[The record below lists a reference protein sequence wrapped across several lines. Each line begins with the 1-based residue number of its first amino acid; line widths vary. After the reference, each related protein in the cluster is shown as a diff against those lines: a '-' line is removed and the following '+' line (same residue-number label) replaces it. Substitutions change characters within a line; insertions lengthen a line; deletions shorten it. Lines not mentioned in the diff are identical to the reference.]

1 MLNARLCF
9 IFSSQ
14 LHVSMHQN
22 VDGINT
28 GYHAYL
34 TGFFHPTW
42 TQELGARAQAA
53 AGARLSR
60 PERARTAPGSAAG
73 PSAGAAPPPGH
84 PQAAPRAHAHFPR
97 AASAPRVF
105 RGATTGLLL
114 RPGRGGVRARARNHV
129 TGDNMAAP
137 SGIHLLLSRGCH
149 RIFSSALN
157 HIYSHKQS
165 GSQQRR
171 NFFFRR
177 QRDISH
183 SIVLP
188 AAVSPAHPVPKHIKK
203 PDYVTTGI
211 VPDWGDS
218 IEVKNEDQIQGLRQ
232 ACQLARHVLL
242 LAGKNLKVDMTTEE
256 IDALVHQEI
265 ISHNAYPSPLG
276 YGGFPKS
283 VCTSVNNVLCHG
295 IPDSRPLQNGD
306 IINID
311 VTVYY
316 NGYHGDTSETF
327 LVGNVDDCGKKL
339 VEVARRCRDEAIAAC
354 RAGAPFSIIGNTISR
369 ITHQSGLQ
377 VCPHFTGHGIGS
389 YFHGHPEIWHH
400 ANDNDLLMEEGMAF
414 TIEPIITEGSPEF
427 KVLEDAWTAVSLDDQ
442 RSAQFEHTVLITS
455 GGAQILT
462 KLPHE
467 A

>member
-1 MLNARLCF
+1 
-9 IFSSQ
+9 S
-14 LHVSMHQN
+14 
-22 VDGINT
+22 
-28 GYHAYL
+28 
-34 TGFFHPTW
+34 
-42 TQELGARAQAA
+42 
-53 AGARLSR
+53 
-60 PERARTAPGSAAG
+60 
-73 PSAGAAPPPGH
+73 
-84 PQAAPRAHAHFPR
+84 
-97 AASAPRVF
+97 
-105 RGATTGLLL
+105 
-114 RPGRGGVRARARNHV
+114 
-129 TGDNMAAP
+129 
-137 SGIHLLLSRGCH
+137 H
-149 RIFSSALN
+149 RIFSSPLN
-157 HIYSHKQS
+157 HIYLHKQS
-165 GSQQRR
+165 SSQQRR

-188 AAVSPAHPVPKHIKK
+188 AAVSSAHPVP
-203 PDYVTTGI
+203 
-211 VPDWGDS
+211 
-218 IEVKNEDQIQGLRQ
+218 
-232 ACQLARHVLL
+232 
-242 LAGKNLKVDMTTEE
+242 KVDMTTEE
-256 IDALVHQEI
+256 IDALVHREI

-295 IPDSRPLQNGD
+295 IPDSRPLQDGD

-327 LVGNVDDCGKKL
+327 LVGNVDECGKKL

-354 RAGAPFSIIGNTISR
+354 RAGAPFSVIGNTISH
-369 ITHQSGLQ
+369 ITHQNGFQ
-377 VCPHFTGHGIGS
+377 VCPHFVGHGIGS

-400 ANDNDLLMEEGMAF
+400 ANDNDLPMEEGMAF

-427 KVLEDAWTAVSLDDQ
+427 KVLEDAWTVVSLDNQ

-455 GGAQILT
+455 RGAQILT

>member
-1 MLNARLCF
+1 MPRLPDWLLP
-9 IFSSQ
+9 S
-14 LHVSMHQN
+14 H
-22 VDGINT
+22 
-28 GYHAYL
+28 
-34 TGFFHPTW
+34 
-42 TQELGARAQAA
+42 LGAGAQSERANRGWSPPLA
-53 AGARLSR
+53 AGAGSAGRGFPRQPRGQNRFAAGAPAVSPLRARAIPSGGLSASSLR
-60 PERARTAPGSAAG
+60 QGCDWTAPERGAGRRART
-73 PSAGAAPPPGH
+73 
-84 PQAAPRAHAHFPR
+84 
-97 AASAPRVF
+97 
-105 RGATTGLLL
+105 RG
-114 RPGRGGVRARARNHV
+114 HV
-129 TGDNMAAP
+129 TFANMAAP
-137 SGIHLLLSRGCH
+137 SGIHLLVRGGCH
-149 RIFSSALN
+149 RIFSSPLN

-165 GSQQRR
+165 SSQQRR
-171 NFFFRR
+171 NFIFRR

-188 AAVSPAHPVPKHIKK
+188 AAVSSAHPVPKHIKK

-211 VPDWGDS
+211 IPDWGDS

-242 LAGKNLKVDMTTEE
+242 LAGKSLKVDMTTEE

-265 ISHNAYPSPLG
+265 IRHDAYPSPLG

-295 IPDSRPLQNGD
+295 IPDSRPLQDGD

-327 LVGNVDDCGKKL
+327 LVGNVDECGKKL
-339 VEVARRCRDEAIAAC
+339 VAVARRCRDEAIAAC
-354 RAGAPFSIIGNTISR
+354 RAGAPFSVIGNTISH
-369 ITHQSGLQ
+369 ITHQNGLQ
-377 VCPHFTGHGIGS
+377 VCPHFVGHGIGS

-400 ANDNDLLMEEGMAF
+400 ANDSDLLMEEGMAF

-427 KVLEDAWTAVSLDDQ
+427 KVLEDAWTVVSLDDQ
-442 RSAQFEHTVLITS
+442 RSAQFEHTVVITS